1 MSLLVLI
8 PWPQTAWSDAG
19 RITGRTPVP
28 LNEAGRNRALA
39 WGQELAGFGLRTIY
53 SGDEPAS
60 TETARIIAKS
70 SRARRKTLPGLAE
83 VDAGLWD
90 GLTSD
95 ELKRRYPKTF
105 KRWWEDP
112 AAVSP
117 PEGEDLTAACR
128 RLGEALAKVTD
139 KRASHPVALV
149 LGPLAFAVTRCV
161 LEAGELPEVR
171 SLMHDEPLCYELDES
186 PRSAEPVLAPHR
198 DGGLVPKRE
207 TVAGATHDG
216 G

>member
-8 PWPQTAWSDAG
+8 PWPQTAWSEAG
-19 RITGRTPVP
+19 RIAGHTPVP
-28 LNEAGRNRALA
+28 LNDAGRNRALA
-39 WGQELAGFGLRTIY
+39 WGKELAGFGLSTVY

-60 TETARIIAKS
+60 TETARIIAKPC
-70 SRARRKTLPGLAE
+70 RARRKTLPDLAE

-90 GLTSD
+90 GLTSE

-112 AAVSP
+112 SAVSP
-117 PEGEDLTAACR
+117 PEGEDLAAACQ
-128 RLGEALAKVTD
+128 RLREAVAKVTD
-139 KRASHPVALV
+139 KRGNHPVALV

-161 LEAGELPEVR
+161 LEAGELSEVR
-171 SLMHDEPLCYELDES
+171 SLMHDEPLRYKLDDAQ
-186 PRSAEPVLAPHR
+186 PSAEPALPLPEGEDAASER
-198 DGGLVPKRE
+198 Q